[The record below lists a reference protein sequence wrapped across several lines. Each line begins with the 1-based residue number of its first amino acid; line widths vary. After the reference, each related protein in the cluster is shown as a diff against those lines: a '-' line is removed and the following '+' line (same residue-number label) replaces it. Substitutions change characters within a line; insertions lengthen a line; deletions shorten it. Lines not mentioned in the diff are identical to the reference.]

1 MNFPTT
7 LSKVLSSLLLKGT
20 KERKFRLGK
29 ISQDVTS
36 NDTILHVEKKIRKPA
51 EIRSQL
57 SKNLCTRHYNMP
69 CANNELFL
77 KWNTIYTVHN
87 K

>member
-36 NDTILHVEKKIRKPA
+36 NDTILHVEKKNQKTSR
-51 EIRSQL
+51 
-57 SKNLCTRHYNMP
+57 
-69 CANNELFL
+69 
-77 KWNTIYTVHN
+77 N
-87 K
+87 KKSAQQKSMYKTL